1 MLFNSP
7 EPMKKYI
14 LMVILGLISSSIFP
28 QTPFSVIYTSG
39 TEGHKTYRIP
49 AIIQNKQ
56 GHLLAFA
63 EGRVHG
69 SGDFG
74 DINIVLKTS
83 RDHGRT
89 WSALQTLV
97 DYDNLQ
103 AGNPTPVLDAFD
115 PRYPQ
120 GRIFLFY
127 NTGNN
132 HENEVR
138 EGKGLREVWYKT
150 STDGGISWS
159 TAVNITSQVHRPN
172 QPPSYKFQEDWR
184 HYANGPG
191 HALQFTQGPQAGR
204 ILVAANHSEGPRGE
218 RGSDYRAHTFYTDD
232 HGDTFHIGAS
242 IKIPGSN
249 ESSAAEI
256 SGGRLMMNIRNQRG
270 DIRQR
275 IVGISSDGGESWSET
290 YFDPQLPD
298 PVCEGSI
305 LTIGSWKGKNI
316 LAFSNAADV
325 KRRDQLTLRISFDDG
340 KTWPTAILIAK
351 GATEEEAKHDFAA
364 YSDLVMVNKKTV
376 GIIYERNDYQQ
387 IVFSAI
393 PWKKP

>member
-1 MLFNSP
+1 MKFLLFF
-7 EPMKKYI
+7 I
-14 LMVILGLISSSIFP
+14 LFSWYA
-28 QTPFSVIYTSG
+28 QAQQPFVPVFTSG

-49 AIIQNKQ
+49 AIIKNKQ

-74 DINIVLKTS
+74 DINIVLKIS
-83 RDHGRT
+83 RDQGRT

-103 AGNPTPVLDAFD
+103 AGNPTPVLDASD
-115 PRYPQ
+115 PRFPK
-120 GRIFLFY
+120 GRLFLFY

-132 HENEVR
+132 HENEIR

-150 STDGGISWS
+150 STDGGVTWS
-159 TAVNITSQVHRPN
+159 AAVNITSQVHRPN
-172 QPPSYKFQEDWR
+172 KPPTYAFKEDWR

-191 HALQFTQGPQAGR
+191 HALQFSQGSHAGR

-232 HGDTFHIGAS
+232 HGDSFHIGES
-242 IKIPGSN
+242 ISIPGSN
-249 ESSAAEI
+249 ESSASEI
-256 SGGRLMMNIRNQRG
+256 SGGWLMMNIRNQRG

-275 IVGISSDGGESWSET
+275 IVGISQDGGNSWAET

-305 LTIGSWKGKNI
+305 LTIGQAKGKNI
-316 LAFSNAADV
+316 LAFSNAADI
-325 KRRDQLTLRISFDDG
+325 KRRDQLTLRISYDDG
-340 KTWPTAILIAK
+340 KTWPQSILIAK
-351 GATEEEAKHDFAA
+351 GTSEDESKHDFAA
-364 YSDLVMVNKKTV
+364 YSDLVLVNKRTV
-376 GIIYERNDYQQ
+376 GILYERKDYSQ
-387 IVFSAI
+387 IVFAAI
-393 PWKKP
+393 PWKP